1 MEPHYTNMCYPKC
14 GELNAH
20 MNMKNLAQGWKLGY
34 PSKPQP
40 LICPRQSDR
49 RPPIH
54 RASYPGEFAVRVDED
69 IEKQFLE
76 SFLTGQQADYL
87 SQNPTTSVC
96 LWFCSCKI
104 ARPEISGHFEAGKG
118 PFEDIPPC
126 SHVTMKWKL
135 RIILRRGVVCLP
147 DHPSNISW
155 WLYQEKYFHMAI
167 GYSSTWLF
175 CNNKK
180 LSLENFPTSLSKNHQ
195 FLGILDLGHQ
205 VTTSLFGSIVSGPA
219 KASVPLLPNSA
230 PEVQKRWTASLTE
243 VQNVDSPKSLENF
256 NYQIYQDFRDRWLSN
271 DVHPWLSMV
280 VSHLEGPQQSATPV
294 VNVGIQLSPGV
305 AFITSMTLRS

>member
-34 PSKPQP
+34 PSSKPQP

-219 KASVPLLPNSA
+219 KASVPLLLNSA
-230 PEVQKRWTASLTE
+230 PEVQKKMDSIFNRGPKCWQPNSKKFGKHSTTKSTTTFVTAGCRTM
-243 VQNVDSPKSLENF
+243 F
-256 NYQIYQDFRDRWLSN
+256 IHDFRSYRIWRVLSN
-271 DVHPWLSMV
+271 L
-280 VSHLEGPQQSATPV
+280 
-294 VNVGIQLSPGV
+294 QLQ
-305 AFITSMTLRS
+305 L